1 MILQALYQLY
11 GRLLDE
17 PDSGISPPGYS
28 KAGVSYALNLSETGE
43 LLDMLDLR
51 EQAKGKGKRLITRD
65 MDVPRQVRRTS
76 LRIKAN
82 FMCDNSGYVLGVVQK
97 RGKPV
102 ELVDKKFDDMRALHE
117 RILGNL
123 DDPGARAIL
132 GFLSTWDPEHAEGH
146 PVLAPVWDE
155 LMRGGNLIFKLDGT
169 QGFIHQRPA
178 IRKAWERAISEK
190 SHENTGQ
197 CLVTGEYAPIP
208 NIHDSVKGVTGA
220 QGTGAALV
228 SFNLVA
234 STSYGKKQNI
244 NAPVSEE
251 AAFGYV
257 TALNYLLRSDRYRL
271 RIGDT
276 TTVFWAEKPAH
287 LEEDILAELLDP
299 TSPVDTANK
308 TKASPKDGETRFRR
322 DLQATRMVR
331 DALDRAAQGKSLEES
346 IVGVDKDV
354 RFYILGLAPN
364 NARLSVRYWHVDTFG
379 NLLVKIGQHYSDMA
393 IILPPWET
401 GSFPVWMIV
410 NSTAPVIEGKRDGRR
425 ASPLL
430 GGALTRAVLMGTH
443 YPQGMYTAL
452 LARIRAEQEVSPIQV
467 AMIKACLV
475 RSARISGSKAKEG
488 NYTVSLNEDWTNTAY
503 LLGRLFATLEKVQQD
518 AASGAKLNATIRD
531 RYFGAASATPRS
543 VFPVLLRLAQH
554 HIAKAEYGG
563 IVDRQIE
570 AIVGRLDSFPAHL
583 NLEEQGNFVL
593 GYYHQR
599 QDFYRKRSPETQETA
614 GEGQ

>member
-17 PDSGISPPGYS
+17 PDSDISPPGYS
-28 KAGVSYALNLSETGE
+28 KAPVSYALNLSETGE
-43 LLDMLDLR
+43 LLDVLDLR
-51 EQAKGKGKRLITRD
+51 EQGKGRSKRLVPRD
-65 MDVPRQVRRTS
+65 MDIPRQVKRTS
-76 LRIKAN
+76 GVSAN

-97 RGKPV
+97 KGKPI
-102 ELVDKKFDDMRALHE
+102 ELADKKFDDMQARHE
-117 RILGNL
+117 EILGNV

-132 GFLSTWDPEHAEGH
+132 GFFSTWGPEHAEEH
-146 PVLAPVWDE
+146 PVLQPVWDE
-155 LMRGGNLIFKLDGT
+155 IMRGGNLIFKLDGT
-169 QGFIHQRPA
+169 HGFAHQRPA
-178 IRKAWERAISEK
+178 IHKAWERVIGGA
-190 SHENTGQ
+190 SHENVGH
-197 CLVTGEYAPIP
+197 CLVTGEYAPVAR
-208 NIHDSVKGVTGA
+208 IHDSVKGVTGA

-228 SFNLVA
+228 SFNLDA
-234 STSYGKKQNI
+234 FTSYGKEQNI

-257 TALNYLLRSDRYRL
+257 TALNYLLRSDRHRL

-276 TTVFWAEKPAH
+276 TTVFWAEKPAY
-287 LEEDILAELLDP
+287 LEEDMLAELLDP
-299 TSPVDTANK
+299 TSLVDTVDK
-308 TKASPKDGETRFRR
+308 TKALTEDGETRLRR

-331 DALDRAAQGKSLEES
+331 DALDRAAQGKSLEAS

-379 NLLVKIGQHYSDMA
+379 NLLEKIGQHYSDMA
-393 IILPPWET
+393 IILPPWQT
-401 GSFPVWMIV
+401 GSFAVWMIA
-410 NSTAPVIEGKRDGRR
+410 NSIAPVIEGKRDGRR

-452 LARIRAEQEVSPIQV
+452 LARLRAEQEVSPIQV
-467 AMIKACLV
+467 AVIKACLV
-475 RSARISGSKAKEG
+475 RSARISGSKTKEG
-488 NYTVSLNEDWTNTAY
+488 NYTVSLNEEWTNSAY

-518 AASGAKLNATIRD
+518 AASGAKLSATIRD
-531 RYFGAASATPRS
+531 RYFGAASATPRN

-554 HIAKAEYGG
+554 HIGKAEYGG
-563 IVDRQIE
+563 IADRQIE
-570 AIVGRLDSFPAHL
+570 AIVGRLDGFPAHL

>member
-17 PDSGISPPGYS
+17 PDSDISPPGYS
-28 KAGVSYALNLSETGE
+28 KTGVSYALNLSKTGE
-43 LLDMLDLR
+43 LLDVLDLR
-51 EQAKGKGKRLITRD
+51 EQSKGKSKRLVTRD
-65 MDVPRQVRRTS
+65 MDVPRQVKRTS
-76 LRIKAN
+76 GVSAN

-97 RGKPV
+97 KGKPV
-102 ELVDKKFDDMRALHE
+102 ELADKKFDDMRALHE
-117 RILGNL
+117 RILGNA

-132 GFLSTWDPEHAEGH
+132 GFFSTWDPKHAEGH
-146 PVLAPVWDE
+146 SVLAPVWDE

-169 QGFIHQRPA
+169 QGFMHQRPA
-178 IRKAWERAISEK
+178 IHKAWECDIDETSK
-190 SHENTGQ
+190 SIGH
-197 CLVTGEYAPIP
+197 CLVTGEHAPVAR
-208 NIHDSVKGVTGA
+208 IHDSVKGVTGA

-228 SFNLVA
+228 SFNLDA
-234 STSYGKKQNI
+234 FTSYGKEQSI

-299 TSPVDTANK
+299 TAPVDTSNK
-308 TKASPKDGETRFRR
+308 TKASARDGEMRFRR

-331 DALDRAAQGKSLEES
+331 DALDRAAEGKPLEES

-379 NLLVKIGQHYSDMA
+379 NLLEKIGQHYSDMA

-410 NSTAPVIEGKRDGRR
+410 NSTAPVIEGKRDGKR

-430 GGALTRAVLMGTH
+430 GGALTRALLLGTH

-467 AMIKACLV
+467 AVIKACLV

-488 NYTVSLNEDWTNTAY
+488 NYTVSLNEKWTNTAY

-563 IVDRQIE
+563 IADRQIE
-570 AIVGRLDSFPAHL
+570 AIIGQLNGFPAHL
-583 NLEEQGNFVL
+583 NLEEQGHFVL

-614 GEGQ
+614 EEGQ

>member
-28 KAGVSYALNLSETGE
+28 KAPVSYALNLSETGE
-43 LLDMLDLR
+43 LLDILDLR
-51 EQAKGKGKRLITRD
+51 EQGKGRSKRLVPMD
-65 MDVPRQVRRTS
+65 MDIPRQVKRTS
-76 LRIKAN
+76 GVSAN

-97 RGKPV
+97 KGKPI
-102 ELVDKKFDDMRALHE
+102 ELADKKFDDMRARQKE
-117 RILGNL
+117 ILGDV
-123 DDPGARAIL
+123 DDPGVRAIL
-132 GFLSTWDPEHAEGH
+132 GFFSTWDPEHAEEH
-146 PVLAPVWDE
+146 PVLQPVWDE

-169 QGFIHQRPA
+169 QGFVHQRPA

-190 SHENTGQ
+190 SHENTGH
-197 CLVTGEYAPIP
+197 CLVTGEHAPVAR
-208 NIHDSVKGVTGA
+208 IHDNIKGVSGA
-220 QGTGAALV
+220 NTKGADIV
-228 SFNLVA
+228 SFNQKA
-234 STSYGKKQNI
+234 FTSYGKEQSI
-244 NAPVSEE
+244 NAPVSEQ

-276 TTVFWAEKPAH
+276 TTVFWAEKPAY

-299 TSPVDTANK
+299 TIPMDTANK
-308 TKASPKDGETRFRR
+308 AKASDGEGETRLRR

-331 DALDRAAQGKSLEES
+331 DALDRAAHGKSLEES

-379 NLLVKIGQHYSDMA
+379 SLLEKIGQHYSDMA

-452 LARIRAEQEVSPIQV
+452 LARIRAEQEVSPVQV

-475 RSARISGSKAKEG
+475 RGARISGSKAKEG
-488 NYTVSLNEDWTNTAY
+488 NYTVSLNEEWTDTAY
-503 LLGRLFATLEKVQQD
+503 LLGRLFATLEKAQQD
-518 AASGAKLNATIRD
+518 AASGAKLSSTIRD

-563 IVDRQIE
+563 IADRQIE

-599 QDFYRKRSPETQETA
+599 QDFYRKRSPETQEMA
-614 GEGQ
+614 EEGQ

>member
-43 LLDMLDLR
+43 LLDVLDLR
-51 EQAKGKGKRLITRD
+51 EQGKGRSKRLVPRD
-65 MDVPRQVRRTS
+65 MDVPRQVKRTS
-76 LRIKAN
+76 GVSAN

-97 RGKPV
+97 KGEPV
-102 ELVDKKFDDMRALHE
+102 ELADRKFDDMRARHE
-117 RILGNL
+117 EILGNV

-132 GFLSTWDPEHAEGH
+132 GFFSTWDATHAQGH
-146 PVLAPVWDE
+146 PVLAPVWDD

-178 IRKAWERAISEK
+178 IRKAWEHVIDEA
-190 SHENTGQ
+190 SHENTGY
-197 CLVTGEYAPIP
+197 CLVTGEHAPVAR
-208 NIHDSVKGVTGA
+208 IHDSVKGVTGA

-228 SFNLVA
+228 SFNLDA
-234 STSYGKKQNI
+234 FTSYGKEQNA
-244 NAPVSEE
+244 NAPVNEE

-299 TSPVDTANK
+299 TAYADTESK
-308 TKASPKDGETRFRR
+308 TRSSTEGGETKFRR
-322 DLQATRMVR
+322 DLRATRMVR

-346 IVGVDKDV
+346 MVGVDKDV
-354 RFYILGLAPN
+354 RFYILGLSPN

-379 NLLVKIGQHYSDMA
+379 NLLEKIGQHYADMA

-401 GSFPVWMIV
+401 GSFAVWMVV
-410 NSTAPVIEGKRDGRR
+410 NSIAPLVEGKRDGKRT
-425 ASPLL
+425 SPLL
-430 GGALTRAVLMGTH
+430 GGALTRAVLLGTC

-452 LARIRAEQEVSPIQV
+452 LARVRAEQEVSPVQA

-475 RSARISGSKAKEG
+475 RSARISGAKGKEG
-488 NYTVSLNEDWTNTAY
+488 NYTVSLNEEWTNTAY
-503 LLGRLFATLEKVQQD
+503 LLGRLFATLEKAQQD
-518 AASGAKLNATIRD
+518 AASGAKLSATIRD

-563 IVDRQIE
+563 IADRQIE

-599 QDFYRKRSPETQETA
+599 QDFYRKRSPETQESA

>member
-17 PDSGISPPGYS
+17 PDSDISPPGYS
-28 KAGVSYALNLSETGE
+28 KAGVSYALNLSDSGE
-43 LLDMLDLR
+43 LLDVLDLR
-51 EQAKGKGKRLITRD
+51 EQGKGKSKRLVPRD
-65 MDVPRQVRRTS
+65 MDVPRQVKRTS
-76 LRIKAN
+76 GVSAN

-97 RGKPV
+97 KGKPV
-102 ELVDKKFDDMRALHE
+102 ELADKKLDAMRALHE
-117 RILGNL
+117 EILGSV

-132 GFLSTWDPEHAEGH
+132 SFFCAWDPEHAKGH
-146 PVLAPVWDE
+146 PVLESVWDD

-169 QGFIHQRPA
+169 HGFIHQRSA
-178 IRKAWERAISEK
+178 IRKAWERNIDGT
-190 SHENTGQ
+190 SHANVGH
-197 CLVTGEYAPIP
+197 CLVTGEYAPVAR
-208 NIHDSVKGVTGA
+208 IHDSVKGVTGA

-228 SFNLVA
+228 SFNLNA
-234 STSYGKKQNI
+234 FTSYGKEQNA

-257 TALNYLLRSDRYRL
+257 TALNYLLRNDRYRL

-276 TTVFWAEKPAH
+276 TTVFWAERPAH
-287 LEEDILAELLDP
+287 LEEDILAELLNP
-299 TSPVDTANK
+299 TVDVDTKSK
-308 TKASPKDGETRFRR
+308 TKAPTKDRETKFHR

-331 DALDRAAQGKSLEES
+331 DALDRAAQGKPLEES
-346 IVGVDKDV
+346 IVGVDRDV

-379 NLLVKIGQHYSDMA
+379 NLLEKIGMHYSDMA
-393 IILPPWET
+393 IVLPSWET
-401 GSFPVWMIV
+401 GAFAVWMIV
-410 NSTAPVIEGKRDGRR
+410 NATAPLIDGKRDGKN

-430 GGALTRAVLMGTH
+430 GGALTRAVLLGTG
-443 YPQGMYTAL
+443 YPQGIYTAL
-452 LARIRAEQEVSPIQV
+452 LGRIRAEQEISPVQV
-467 AMIKACLV
+467 AMIKACLC
-475 RSARISGSKAKEG
+475 RSARISGAKAKEG
-488 NYTVSLNEDWTNTAY
+488 NYTVSLNEEWTNTAY

-563 IVDRQIE
+563 IADRQIE
-570 AIVGRLDSFPAHL
+570 TIVGRLDSFPAHL

-599 QDFYRKRSPETQETA
+599 QNFYRKRSPETQEQA

>member
-1 MILQALYQLY
+1 LILQALYQLY
-11 GRLLDE
+11 GRLLEE
-17 PDSGISPPGYS
+17 PGSEISPPNYS

-43 LLDMLDLR
+43 LLDVLDLR
-51 EQAKGKGKRLITRD
+51 EQGKGKSKRLVPRD
-65 MDVPRQVRRTS
+65 MDVPRQVKRTS
-76 LRIKAN
+76 GVSAN

-97 RGKPV
+97 KGRPV
-102 ELVDKKFDDMRALHE
+102 EVTDEKFNDMRTRHE
-117 RILGNL
+117 EILGNV

-132 GFLSTWDPEHAEGH
+132 GFFSSWDPKHAEEH
-146 PVLAPVWDE
+146 PVLVSVWDE

-178 IRKAWERAISEK
+178 IHKAWERAISGT
-190 SHENTGQ
+190 SHENIGH
-197 CLVTGEYAPIP
+197 CLVTGEHAPVP
-208 NIHDSVKGVTGA
+208 LIHDSVKGVAGA

-228 SFNLVA
+228 SFNLDA
-234 STSYGKKQNI
+234 FTSYGKQQNT

-257 TALNYLLRSDRYRL
+257 TALNYLLRSDRHRL

-299 TSPVDTANK
+299 TAYVDTES
-308 TKASPKDGETRFRR
+308 KAESSTKDGETKFRR

-331 DALDRAAQGKSLEES
+331 DALDRAAQGKPLEES

-354 RFYILGLAPN
+354 QFYILGLSPN
-364 NARLSVRYWHVDTFG
+364 NARISVRYWHVDTFG
-379 NLLVKIGQHYSDMA
+379 NLLKKIGQHYSDMA
-393 IILPPWET
+393 IVLPPWET
-401 GSFPVWMIV
+401 GSFAIWMIV
-410 NSTAPVIEGKRDGRR
+410 NSIAPLIEGKRDGKR

-430 GGALTRAVLMGTH
+430 GGALTRAVLMGTY

-452 LARIRAEQEVSPIQV
+452 LARIRAEQEVSPVQA
-467 AMIKACLV
+467 AMIKACLA
-475 RSARISGSKAKEG
+475 RSARISGAKEKEG
-488 NYTVSLNEDWTNTAY
+488 NYTVSLNEEWTDTAY

-563 IVDRQIE
+563 IADRQIE
-570 AIVGRLDSFPAHL
+570 AIVGKLDSFPAHL

-599 QDFYRKRSPETQETA
+599 QDFYRKRSAETQETPE
-614 GEGQ
+614 EGQ

>member
-11 GRLLDE
+11 GRLLEE
-17 PDSGISPPGYS
+17 PGSEISPPNYS

-43 LLDMLDLR
+43 LLDVLDLR
-51 EQAKGKGKRLITRD
+51 EQGKGKSKRLVPRD
-65 MDVPRQVRRTS
+65 MDVPRQVKRTS
-76 LRIKAN
+76 GVSAN

-97 RGKPV
+97 KGRPV
-102 ELVDKKFDDMRALHE
+102 EVTDEKFNDMRTRHE
-117 RILGNL
+117 EILGNV

-132 GFLSTWDPEHAEGH
+132 GFFSSWDPKHAEEH
-146 PVLAPVWDE
+146 PVLVSVWDE

-178 IRKAWERAISEK
+178 IHKAWERAISGT
-190 SHENTGQ
+190 SHENIGH
-197 CLVTGEYAPIP
+197 CLVTGEHAPVLL
-208 NIHDSVKGVTGA
+208 IHDSVKGVAGA

-228 SFNLVA
+228 SFNLDA
-234 STSYGKKQNI
+234 FTSYGKQQNT

-257 TALNYLLRSDRYRL
+257 TALNYLLRSDRHRL

-299 TSPVDTANK
+299 TAYVDTES
-308 TKASPKDGETRFRR
+308 KAESSTKDGETKFRR

-331 DALDRAAQGKSLEES
+331 DALDRAAQGKPLEES

-354 RFYILGLAPN
+354 QFYILGLSPN
-364 NARLSVRYWHVDTFG
+364 NARISVRYWHVDTFG
-379 NLLVKIGQHYSDMA
+379 NLLKKIGQHYSDMA
-393 IILPPWET
+393 IVLPPWET
-401 GSFPVWMIV
+401 GSFAIWMIV
-410 NSTAPVIEGKRDGRR
+410 NSIAPLIEGKRDGKR

-430 GGALTRAVLMGTH
+430 GGALTRAVLMGTY

-452 LARIRAEQEVSPIQV
+452 LARIRAEQEVSPVQA
-467 AMIKACLV
+467 AMIKACLA
-475 RSARISGSKAKEG
+475 RSARISGAKEKEG
-488 NYTVSLNEDWTNTAY
+488 NYTVSLNEEWTDTAY

-563 IVDRQIE
+563 IADRQIE
-570 AIVGRLDSFPAHL
+570 AIVGKLDSFPAHL

-599 QDFYRKRSPETQETA
+599 QDFYRKRSAETQETPE
-614 GEGQ
+614 EGQ